1 MSKSLVADEEDSR
14 APHAEGE
21 FFTAS
26 ELNANFQETFGQMSS
41 IHESPDELRNV

>member
-1 MSKSLVADEEDSR
+1 MSKSLWADEEDSR

-26 ELNANFQETFGQMSS
+26 ELNGKFSRDF
-41 IHESPDELRNV
+41 